1 MGTFAQFTDVQAEF
15 EGVMPS
21 SRETW
26 VDAKIDAVESRLI
39 GLVPSLST
47 LTVGIDPA
55 RFGRVKHLVVEKV
68 LQLFRNP
75 SGVTQQTAGPY
86 STAYGPATSSGS
98 ITFTPEE
105 LSTIRQRNKKANL
118 GVATIA
124 PWRADQ
130 APGVLPWW

>member
-1 MGTFAQFTDVQAEF
+1 MGTFAQFADVQAEF

-39 GLVPSLST
+39 GLVPSLAT
-47 LTVGIDPA
+47 LTEDADPA
-55 RFGRVKHLVVEKV
+55 RFSRVKHLVVEKV

-86 STAYGPATSSGS
+86 STAYSTTTGSGA
-98 ITFTPEE
+98 IAFTAEE
-105 LSTIRQRNKKANL
+105 LSTVRQRTKRANL
-118 GVATIA
+118 GTATVA

>member
-1 MGTFAQFTDVQAEF
+1 MGAFAQFADVQAEF

-21 SRETW
+21 SRTAW
-26 VDAKIDAVESRLI
+26 VNAKIEAVESRLI

-47 LTVGIDPA
+47 LTSLSDPA
-55 RFGRVKHLVVEKV
+55 RFGRTKHLVVEKV

-86 STAYGPATSSGS
+86 STAYSTTTASGA

-105 LSTIRQRNKKANL
+105 LSTVRLRTKRANL
-118 GVATIA
+118 GVATVA